1 MYGRVLEPSCGWRT
15 AALPLVV
22 RAQLHHGAYRRD
34 WKEVVH
40 RQSRSNPRRARM
52 NRSLDRRMSDT
63 QRRRLLHQQILSG
76 VAIIGEIE
84 ARGMPR
90 VPLKD
95 SEATTPMLTQV
106 LCFPSLRDEI
116 ARGFQFDSIN
126 RRFCHAVVL
135 ILAAAKAAGGATTHR

>member
-1 MYGRVLEPSCGWRT
+1 
-15 AALPLVV
+15 
-22 RAQLHHGAYRRD
+22 
-34 WKEVVH
+34 
-40 RQSRSNPRRARM
+40 M

-106 LCFPSLRDEI
+106 L
-116 ARGFQFDSIN
+116 
-126 RRFCHAVVL
+126 
-135 ILAAAKAAGGATTHR
+135 